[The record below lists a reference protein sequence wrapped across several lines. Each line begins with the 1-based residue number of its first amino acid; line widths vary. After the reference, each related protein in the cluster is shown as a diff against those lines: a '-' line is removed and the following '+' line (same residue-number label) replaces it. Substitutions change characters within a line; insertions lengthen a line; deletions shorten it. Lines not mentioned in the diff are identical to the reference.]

1 MPALAWPSTHCREW
15 GRGEAW
21 AGGGGCGLGGGVGA
35 DGGSGSLEGAA
46 GGPIALAALS
56 PGGVV
61 SSTQIQTQRCDVLL
75 VGAGIMGA
83 TLASLLRQLEPG
95 LELVVLERLEGVA
108 GESSS
113 PLNNAGTGH
122 AANCELNYTPEGADG
137 AIPTAKAL
145 EINTAFERSLEFWS
159 SLVERQQLADPAAFI
174 RPVPHLSFVWGEAN
188 VDFLRRRHRALSS
201 LPPFADMAWSEDP
214 AQLRQWMPLVMRG
227 RPLDQPMAATR
238 VARGTDVNFGA
249 LTRQLLEGLARGG
262 AGGELRRGLEVT
274 ELERC
279 RLAGRPGWRVEAR
292 TAAGR
297 IERFEAPFVFLGA
310 GGGSL
315 PLLQR
320 SGIPEAR
327 AYGAFPVSGQWLIC
341 RNPAVIAAHDAKV
354 YGKAAVGAP
363 PMSVPH
369 LDTRWIDGERA
380 LLFGPYAGFSTRF
393 LKRGSLLD
401 LPRSVRASNLLP
413 TLQVGARN
421 FDLVRYLVG
430 QVLQTM
436 EQRLASLR
444 QFLPEA
450 AAADW
455 QLETAGQRVQVI
467 KRLPGVGGSLQM
479 GTELVTSADGSLA
492 ALLGASPGASTA
504 VQTMLE
510 LLQRC
515 WPERLAS
522 AEWQQRL
529 GQLLPSWGQELAAD
543 PVLLAEVRCRNN
555 AVLGLEA

>member
-1 MPALAWPSTHCREW
+1 M
-15 GRGEAW
+15 
-21 AGGGGCGLGGGVGA
+21 
-35 DGGSGSLEGAA
+35 
-46 GGPIALAALS
+46 
-56 PGGVV
+56 
-61 SSTQIQTQRCDVLL
+61 QIQRCDVLL

-122 AANCELNYTPEGADG
+122 AANCELNYTPEAADG
-137 AIPTAKAL
+137 SIPTGKAL
-145 EINTAFERSLEFWS
+145 AINTAFERSLEFWS
-159 SLVERQQLADPAAFI
+159 SLVEREQLADPAGFI
-174 RPVPHLSFVWGEAN
+174 RSVPHLSFVWGEAN
-188 VDFLRRRHRALSS
+188 VNFLRRRHRALSA
-201 LPPFADMAWSEDP
+201 LPQFADMAWSEDP
-214 AQLRQWMPLVMRG
+214 SQLRQWMPLVMQG

-249 LTRQLLEGLARGG
+249 LTHQLLEGLERGG
-262 AGGELRRGLEVT
+262 AGGGGIGGGIGIGGGVLRRGLEVT
-274 ELERC
+274 GLERC
-279 RLAGRPGWRVEAR
+279 QLAGRPGWRVEAR

-320 SGIPEAR
+320 SGIAEAKP
-327 AYGAFPVSGQWLIC
+327 YGAFPVSGQWLIC

-413 TLQVGARN
+413 SLQVGARN

-430 QVLQTM
+430 QVLQTK
-436 EQRLASLR
+436 EQRLATLR

-450 AAADW
+450 ADDDW
-455 QLETAGQRVQVI
+455 QLETAGQRVQII

-522 AEWQQRL
+522 AAWQERL
-529 GQLLPSWGQELAAD
+529 RQLMPSWGQPLAAD
-543 PVLLAEVRCRNN
+543 PALLAQVRKRSN
-555 AVLGLEA
+555 AVLGLET